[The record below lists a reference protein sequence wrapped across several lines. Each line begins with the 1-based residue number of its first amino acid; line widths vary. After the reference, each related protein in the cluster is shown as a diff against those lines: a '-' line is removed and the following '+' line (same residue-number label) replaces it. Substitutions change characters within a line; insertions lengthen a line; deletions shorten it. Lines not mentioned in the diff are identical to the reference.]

1 MKKYLAIILL
11 NSILGYLIFIPSQRS
26 AGDEILNQNEIPASI
41 GTKDEPRARFLQE
54 FMMLRDPVTNE
65 IPKNIFYLERE
76 FAKTLPKRE
85 YLLLNKNSGSDETT
99 ALTWTARGP
108 NNVGGRTRA
117 LGIDKRTG
125 TPPNV
130 TILAGGVSGGIW
142 RSTDDGS
149 TWNSVTSPSQ
159 LHSVTCLV
167 QDQRSGNE
175 DIWYAGTGEAV
186 GNSASGSSV
195 SNFRGD
201 GVFKSTD
208 NGLTWSVI
216 SSTSTNTPQSYDQVF
231 DYVHNIVIDPS
242 NSSQDEIYVAASSTI
257 QRSTDGGTNWT
268 TELGS
273 GLVSFIS
280 DVKITSNGVVYAA
293 ISKYPEN
300 TDKGIWRSPD
310 GVTWTNISD
319 GVSGFPTTQFG
330 RITIGIAPSDENI
343 VYFLI
348 EFSNTTP
355 ATNGHQLW
363 KYNYI
368 SDNGSGSGGSWVNR
382 GGNLPDEIGG
392 SAGNDPFDTQD
403 GYDMFVQV
411 SPNDTDFVIAA
422 STNLYTSTDGF
433 ASTSNYDRVGGY
445 AGPDNYT
452 LYANHHPDLH
462 SGAFLP
468 GSDLIY
474 YSGGDGGVH
483 KTSDITATTVSWT
496 SLNTGYNT
504 SQFYSISLAPE
515 SDSDTLMGGTQDN
528 GTWLGTSS
536 GLSSWTSVE
545 SGDGTI
551 VEVAPTADDKI
562 YTAYQIGG
570 LRRRTRAGT
579 FLADFTPSS
588 ALNQLF
594 VNPLVLDPNN
604 SSLMYYAGGTTSTNT
619 GIWRCNPKTAT
630 ASSGWTSLS
639 STIISSDQVSA
650 VGISTT
656 TSTDVLYY
664 GTKSGV
670 VKRVDGANSGSSPT
684 VTDVSTGLPSGYVNC
699 LAVDPTNS
707 DYVIAV
713 FSNYSMVSLWYST
726 NGGSSWTDV
735 EGNLSG
741 ATGPSVRWATIF
753 YVSGT
758 SHYFLGT
765 SIGVYFTNTLNGGST
780 VWTQEAVSSVGN
792 TVTVMLDWR
801 DNDGTLAA
809 ATHGKGVYTTLITSP
824 LPVELSSF
832 SGIFQNGKVKLLW
845 KTETEVNNYGFE
857 ILRFAQNNGHSEPDL
872 SGEESWEKIGFV
884 EGHGNSN
891 SPKSYEFV
899 DKNVLYGKHYYRLKQ
914 IDNDG
919 SFEYSDV
926 VEVDVPTLQDYV
938 ILEQN
943 YPNPFN
949 PETKIRFV
957 VNDNTH
963 VSLKIFDA
971 VGTEIAEIFN
981 NIVETGKTYEIIF
994 DGSLISSGV
1003 YYYSLTTGN
1012 HKKIR
1017 KMLLLK

>member
-11 NSILGYLIFIPSQRS
+11 NSILGYLIFVPSQRS

-54 FMMLRDPVTNE
+54 FIMLRDPVTNE

-857 ILRFAQNNGHSEPDL
+857 ILRFAQNNVHSEPDL

-981 NIVETGKTYEIIF
+981 NIVETGKTYEINF
-994 DGSLISSGV
+994 DGSQLSSGV
-1003 YYYSLTTGN
+1003 YYYSLTAGN
-1012 HKKIR
+1012 HKQIR